1 MVKFIGTKANQV
13 PTNGHLGSMAFEN
26 ADQYVT
32 NTSSKLN
39 AFRNFLINGDFM
51 VAQRST
57 STASITS
64 SGYHTVDRWY
74 TALFSLGTWTQS
86 RETDVPSGVGTDVQF
101 KYSLKML
108 NTGTDDSPASN
119 NYCLLQ
125 QHTEG
130 QNLQSIGKGTN
141 NARPI
146 VLSFWVKSNVVG
158 RYNVSLRD
166 QDNTRFCT
174 RPYIIKASD
183 TWQQV
188 VLKFPAD
195 HTGTLDADNN
205 KSLTVEFWL
214 GSGSNFSSGSSYVE
228 DWTTD
233 GTTRAA
239 GNVNVAAKSGGYFMI
254 TGVQLELGEE
264 NTIFEH
270 LPYDVNLQRCQ
281 RYCEKIDKSTTETVI
296 CLGQGIGSNQVFGR
310 IYFATTKRVVPSG
323 TISSASDFQVL
334 NGSAS
339 SWSTASSA
347 SIEAGDERTLRINLS
362 GLSGMTTAGC
372 HEIRINGGSGYIIYD
387 AEL

>member
-51 VAQRST
+51 VAQRATST
-57 STASITS
+57 SSITS
-64 SGYHTVDRWY
+64 SGYHTVDRWH
-74 TALFSLGTWTQS
+74 TDLFSLGTWTQS

-101 KYSLKML
+101 EYSLKML
-108 NTGTDDSPASN
+108 NTATDDSPASN
-119 NYCLLQ
+119 NYCILQ
-125 QHTEG
+125 QHIEG

-141 NARPI
+141 NARPL
-146 VLSFWVKSNVVG
+146 VLSFWVKSNVIG

-174 RPYIIKASD
+174 RPYTIKANGI
-183 TWQQV
+183 WQQV
-188 VLKFPAD
+188 VVKFSAD
-195 HTGTLDADNN
+195 NTGALGADNN

-214 GSGSNFSSGSSYVE
+214 GAGSNFSSGSGYVE
-228 DWTTD
+228 DWTTN

-264 NTIFEH
+264 NTVFEH
-270 LPYDVNLQRCQ
+270 LPYDIILQRCL
-281 RYCEKIDKSTTETVI
+281 RYYQLLAE
-296 CLGQGIGSNQVFGR
+296 GNQIALAPATYYTSSQ
-310 IYFATTKRVVPSG
+310 IYCNFTTKVPMRATPTLDIVTGTNYYIAYRNGGGDNVDTFTLAKGNNMGFELNNTTQASG
-323 TISSASDFQVL
+323 TGGHSSFIRTA
-334 NGSAS
+334 NTSA
-339 SWSTASSA
+339 
-347 SIEAGDERTLRINLS
+347 
-362 GLSGMTTAGC
+362 
-372 HEIRINGGSGYIIYD
+372 YIAIT

>member
-51 VAQRST
+51 IAQRATST
-57 STASITS
+57 SSITS
-64 SGYHTVDRWY
+64 SGYHTVDRWH
-74 TALFSLGTWTQS
+74 TDLFSLGTWTQS

-101 KYSLKML
+101 EYSLKML
-108 NTGTDDSPASN
+108 NTATDDSPASN
-119 NYCLLQ
+119 NYCILQ
-125 QHTEG
+125 QHIEG

-141 NARPI
+141 NARPL
-146 VLSFWVKSNVVG
+146 VLSFWVKGNVVG

-174 RPYIIKASD
+174 RPYTIKKNG

-188 VLKFPAD
+188 VVKFPAD
-195 HTGTLDADNN
+195 NTGALGADNN

-214 GSGSNFSSGSSYVE
+214 GAGSNFSSGSGYVE

-239 GNVNVAAKSGGYFMI
+239 GNVNVAAKSGGYFII

-264 NTIFEH
+264 NTVFEH
-270 LPYDVNLQRCQ
+270 LPYDIILQRCQ
-281 RYCEKIDKSTTETVI
+281 RYFIDMANQAGVSYSSTNGMTWGLQFPTTMRTAPSTAFNYS
-296 CLGQGIGSNQVFGR
+296 GTANR
-310 IYFATTKRVVPSG
+310 IYRLDNAATFDFTSPQIFDNADGIVFMYSAG
-323 TISSASDFQVL
+323 TPAPGWANDPGTGFQ
-334 NGSAS
+334 AD
-339 SWSTASSA
+339 WTADS
-347 SIEAGDERTLRINLS
+347 
-362 GLSGMTTAGC
+362 
-372 HEIRINGGSGYIIYD
+372 
-387 AEL
+387 EL

>member
-51 VAQRST
+51 VAQRAT

-64 SGYHTVDRWY
+64 SGYHTVDRWH
-74 TALFSLGTWTQS
+74 TDLFSLGTWTQS

-108 NTGTDDSPASN
+108 NTATDGSPASN
-119 NYCLLQ
+119 NFCVLQ
-125 QHTEG
+125 QHIEG

-141 NARPI
+141 NARPL
-146 VLSFWVKSNVVG
+146 VLSFWVKGNVVG

-174 RPYIIKASD
+174 RPYIIKANG

-188 VLKFPAD
+188 VVKFPAD

-214 GSGSNFSSGSSYVE
+214 GSGSSFSSGSGYDE

-270 LPYDVNLQRCQ
+270 LPYDVNLRRCQ
-281 RYCEKIDKSTTETVI
+281 RYYFKSSTFCVARGYGSYGEAQHIFPATMRATPTITGTTVQNNASNPNVS
-296 CLGQGIGSNQVFGR
+296 GQDTGIR
-310 IYFATTKRVVPSG
+310 IYAQFG
-323 TISSASDFQVL
+323 TGTV
-334 NGSAS
+334 NYY
-339 SWSTASSA
+339 
-347 SIEAGDERTLRINLS
+347 
-362 GLSGMTTAGC
+362 GLENYKA
-372 HEIRINGGSGYIIYD
+372 D

>member
-51 VAQRST
+51 VAQRATST
-57 STASITS
+57 SSITS
-64 SGYHTVDRWY
+64 SGYHTVDRWH
-74 TALFSLGTWTQS
+74 TDLFSLGTWTQS

-101 KYSLKML
+101 EYSLKML
-108 NTGTDDSPASN
+108 NTATDNSPASN
-119 NYCLLQ
+119 NYCILQ
-125 QHTEG
+125 QHIEG

-141 NARPI
+141 NARPL
-146 VLSFWVKSNVVG
+146 VLSFWVKGNVVG

-174 RPYIIKASD
+174 RPYTIKKNA

-188 VLKFPAD
+188 VVKFPAD
-195 HTGTLDADNN
+195 NTGTLGADNN

-214 GSGSNFSSGSSYVE
+214 GAGSNFSSGSGYVE

-239 GNVNVAAKSGGYFMI
+239 GNVNVAAKSGGYFFI
-254 TGVQLELGEE
+254 AGVQLELGEK
-264 NTIFEH
+264 NTVFEH
-270 LPYDVNLQRCQ
+270 LPYDINLDRCY
-281 RYCEKIDKSTTETVI
+281 RYYQKYTFGCSTSKVTSSTTAPMFLNFKKTTRANPTVTVTF
-296 CLGQGIGSNQVFGR
+296 GNGNKVGTGPVTFSNTIVSAYGPDQNSLVWES
-310 IYFATTKRVVPSG
+310 SG
-323 TISSASDFQVL
+323 DSTNNGAYSARWTATISS
-334 NGSAS
+334 
-339 SWSTASSA
+339 
-347 SIEAGDERTLRINLS
+347 
-362 GLSGMTTAGC
+362 
-372 HEIRINGGSGYIIYD
+372 
-387 AEL
+387 EL